1 MGRHRKEGL
10 EKARRMEKKEKLE
23 KSWNLVR
30 VCRDLIKE
38 NNSNWQE
45 RKVTEEERQ
54 KIQEMRLERE
64 ARLEKQKQK

>member
-1 MGRHRKEGL
+1 M
-10 EKARRMEKKEKLE
+10 E